1 MSREN
6 KIVEQINTVSEF
18 LEHYQAQDNH
28 IGAKAA
34 QIMLDDLNADLVFL
48 RESKLLLV
56 SD

>member
-6 KIVEQINTVSEF
+6 EIVKQINTVSEY
-18 LEHYQAQDNH
+18 LEYYQAQDNR
-28 IGAKAA
+28 IGAKAT

>member
-1 MSREN
+1 MSRESE
-6 KIVEQINTVSEF
+6 IIRQINTVSEY
-18 LEHYQAQDNH
+18 LEYYRGQDNH

-48 RESKLLLV
+48 RKSKLLLV

>member
-6 KIVEQINTVSEF
+6 EIVKQINTVSEY
-18 LEHYQAQDNH
+18 LEYYQTQDNH

-34 QIMLDDLNADLVFL
+34 QIMLDDLNADLGFL